1 MSKELIPIDT
11 EYNGYYF
18 RSRLEAR
25 YAVYFDKLG
34 WKYEYEAEGYK
45 LDSGF
50 YLPDFYF
57 PEIDCFAEVKAKKLN
72 ELEMKLCYEL
82 TERLSNNNQQIKV
95 LLLEGQP
102 DYKTFRGI
110 SADFLYDDIIPITK
124 GDKYY
129 PFFLNG
135 STLFDK
141 HIFSKEG
148 KALIKAREA
157 RFEFEHKSKY

>member
-25 YAVYFDKLG
+25 YAVYFDELG
-34 WKYEYEAEGYK
+34 WEYEYESEGYK

-50 YLPDFYF
+50 YLPDFYL
-57 PEIDCFAEVKAKKLN
+57 PEIDCFVEVKAKPLN
-72 ELEMKLCYEL
+72 KLEMKICTEL
-82 TERLSNNNQQIKV
+82 AERLSKNEQQIKV

-102 DYKTFRGI
+102 DYKTFRALSI
-110 SADFLYDDIIPITK
+110 DFLYDDVIPITK

-135 STLFDK
+135 SALFNRN
-141 HIFSKEG
+141 IFVKEG

-157 RFEFEHKSKY
+157 RFEFEYKSKY